1 MPTRAREEGNGS
13 MGLKHSTVLGRR
25 KRIRGGALLDKGA
38 VPEAP
43 EEVDTLE
50 EGAGRGLLL
59 KSVTMIEYTL
69 LSIL

>member
-25 KRIRGGALLDKGA
+25 KRIRGGALPDKGIA
-38 VPEAP
+38 LEVP

-50 EGAGRGLLL
+50 EGAGKSLLMRG
-59 KSVTMIEYTL
+59 VTLIE
-69 LSIL
+69 